1 MSDKEGKGTSQR
13 KDTRRYIPLKYEDA
27 ERRSVLTR
35 LATIRKLNAT
45 REWINND
52 LYRLMF
58 KRDIY
63 ILAYERLKSNP
74 GSMTPG
80 TDKATFDGFGEAT
93 IQALIG
99 EMRAETYHCRP
110 VKTVFIPKANGKLRK
125 LGLPSARD
133 KLVQEVVRIILE
145 AIYDSPESPYFLDS
159 SHGFRRSRS
168 CHSALREIQHKWSG
182 VTWLIEGDI
191 KACFDEIDH
200 HILVELIRRKI
211 KDERFIAL
219 IWKFLKAGYQDLD
232 GKHKDSF
239 AGTPQGGII
248 SPILAN
254 IYLHELDDFVEQM
267 RGELEQGKQR
277 RRNPVYRSLAQQRQ
291 NLARTGR
298 ANTREYQE
306 LSTAL
311 RELPSLDP
319 YDPGFVR
326 LKYVRY
332 ADDWVIG
339 LIGSLRLAEYV
350 RERVRSFL
358 QTKLGL
364 TLSEEK
370 TKITNARSEEA
381 AFLGSRIRLGRSN
394 RAKQKLTLSTNASG
408 KMFKRRS
415 TGMEIVL
422 KAPIDVIV
430 NRLHQKG
437 FCDASGVPVA
447 KQAWGLLDEDQIV
460 NLYSS
465 INRGIQYYYRPSD
478 NWTYLR
484 RIQYI
489 LTFSLAKT
497 LATKRKTGVAKVLNG
512 GSVQVQVRRE
522 GQSKTVTFYR
532 NADWTVNRGA
542 FIEHPEVDIVRM
554 QIRLRTR
561 SKLGWACCIC
571 NEDHH
576 VEMHHV
582 RHVRKMTNKHAKGF
596 TRVMAALN
604 RKQIPVCREC
614 HRRIHN
620 GVYDGLKLS
629 DLAYDPSQP

>member
-1 MSDKEGKGTSQR
+1 V
-13 KDTRRYIPLKYEDA
+13 Y
-27 ERRSVLTR
+27 
-35 LATIRKLNAT
+35 
-45 REWINND
+45 
-52 LYRLMF
+52 
-58 KRDIY
+58 
-63 ILAYERLKSNP
+63 
-74 GSMTPG
+74 
-80 TDKATFDGFGEAT
+80 
-93 IQALIG
+93 
-99 EMRAETYHCRP
+99 
-110 VKTVFIPKANGKLRK
+110 IPKANGKLRK

-145 AIYDSPESPYFLDS
+145 SIYDSPDGPYFLDS

-168 CHSALREIQHKWSG
+168 CHSALRDIQQKWSG

-191 KACFDEIDH
+191 KSCFDDIDH
-200 HILVELIRRKI
+200 QTLIDVIRKKI

-254 IYLHELDDFVEQM
+254 IYLHELDEYVENM

-277 RRNPVYRSLAQQRQ
+277 RRNPVYRAIAQQRQ
-291 NLARTGR
+291 NLAKSGRTD
-298 ANTREYQE
+298 TREYQE

-311 RELPSLDP
+311 RGLPSLDP
-319 YDPGFVR
+319 YDPDFVR

-339 LIGSLRLAEYV
+339 LIGSHHLAEQV
-350 RERVRSFL
+350 KERVRSFL
-358 QTKLGL
+358 QTKLRL

-381 AFLGSRIRLGRSN
+381 AFLGYRIRLGRSS

-415 TGMEIVL
+415 TGMEVVL
-422 KAPIDVIV
+422 KAPIDVLV

-437 FCDASGVPVA
+437 FCDANGVPIA

-465 INRGIQYYYRPSD
+465 INRGIQSYYRPSD

-489 LTFSLAKT
+489 LKFSLAKT
-497 LATKRKTGVAKVLNG
+497 LAAKRKTGVAKVLKG
-512 GSVQVQVRRE
+512 GNVQVEVRRE
-522 GQSKTVTFYR
+522 GQSKTIAFYG
-532 NADWTVNRGA
+532 NANWTVNRGA
-542 FIEHPEVDIVRM
+542 FIEHTEVDLVRM
-554 QIRLRTR
+554 HIQLRTR
-561 SKLGWACCIC
+561 SKLGWTCCIC
-571 NEDHH
+571 NEEDP

-596 TRVMAALN
+596 TRVMAVLN

-614 HRRIHN
+614 HRQIHN
-620 GVYDGLKLS
+620 GSYDGLKLS
-629 DLAYDPSQP
+629 GLAYDPSQS

>member
-1 MSDKEGKGTSQR
+1 MLEH
-13 KDTRRYIPLKYEDA
+13 A
-27 ERRSVLTR
+27 ERSSVLTR

-45 REWINND
+45 KEWINND

-80 TDKATFDGFGEAT
+80 TDGQTFDGFSDGT
-93 IQALIG
+93 IQARIE
-99 EMRAETYHCRP
+99 EMKAETYRCRP
-110 VKTVFIPKANGKLRK
+110 VRTVYIPKANGKLRK
-125 LGLPSARD
+125 LGIPSARD

-145 AIYDSPESPYFLDS
+145 SIYDSPDGPYFLDS

-168 CHSALREIQHKWSG
+168 CHSALRDIQQKWSG

-191 KACFDEIDH
+191 QSCFDEIDH
-200 HILVELIRRKI
+200 HILVSIIRKKI
-211 KDERFIAL
+211 EDERFIGL
-219 IWKFLKAGYQDLD
+219 IWRFLKAGYQDLD
-232 GKHKDSF
+232 GKRKDSF

-254 IYLHELDDFVEQM
+254 IYLHELDEYVENM

-277 RRNPVYRSLAQQRQ
+277 RRNPVYRAIAQQRQ
-291 NLARTGR
+291 NLAKSGRTD
-298 ANTREYQE
+298 TREYQE

-311 RELPSLDP
+311 RGLPSLDP
-319 YDPGFVR
+319 YDPDFVR

-339 LIGSLRLAEYV
+339 LIGSHRLAEQV
-350 RERVRSFL
+350 KERVRSFL
-358 QTKLGL
+358 QTKLRL

-381 AFLGSRIRLGRSN
+381 AFLGYRIRLGRSS
-394 RAKQKLTLSTNASG
+394 RAKQKLTLSTNSSG

-422 KAPIDVIV
+422 KAPIDVLV

-437 FCDASGVPVA
+437 FCDANGVPIA

-465 INRGIQYYYRPSD
+465 INRGIQSYYRPSD

-489 LTFSLAKT
+489 LKFSLAKT
-497 LATKRKTGVAKVLNG
+497 LAAKRKTGVAKVLKG
-512 GSVQVQVRRE
+512 GNVQVEVRRE
-522 GQSKTVTFYR
+522 GHSKTIAFYS
-532 NADWTVNRGA
+532 NANWTVNRGA
-542 FIEHPEVDIVRM
+542 FIEHAEVDLVRM

-571 NEDHH
+571 NEEHH

-596 TRVMAALN
+596 TRVMAVLN

-620 GVYDGLKLS
+620 GSYDGLRLS
-629 DLAYDPSQP
+629 ELAYDPSQA

>member
-1 MSDKEGKGTSQR
+1 MHEH
-13 KDTRRYIPLKYEDA
+13 A
-27 ERRSVLTR
+27 ERSSVLTR
-35 LATIRKLNAT
+35 LAAIRKLNAT
-45 REWINND
+45 REWINDD

-74 GSMTPG
+74 GNMTPG
-80 TDKATFDGFGEAT
+80 TDGKTFDGFSDGT
-93 IQALIG
+93 IQALIR
-99 EMRAETYHCRP
+99 EMRTEAYRCRP
-110 VKTVFIPKANGKLRK
+110 VKTVYIPKANGKLRK
-125 LGLPSARD
+125 LGMPNARD

-145 AIYDSPESPYFLDS
+145 AIYDSPENPYFLDS

-168 CHSALREIQHKWSG
+168 CHSALRAIQQKWSG

-191 KACFDEIDH
+191 QSCFDEIDH
-200 HILVELIRRKI
+200 HILVSLIRKKI
-211 KDERFIAL
+211 KDERFITL

-232 GKHKDSF
+232 GKRKDSF

-254 IYLHELDDFVEQM
+254 IYLHELDEFAEQL
-267 RGELEQGKQR
+267 RLELEQGKQR
-277 RRNPVYRSLAQQRQ
+277 RPNPVYRSIADRRQRLAKSE
-291 NLARTGR
+291 RTD
-298 ANTREYQE
+298 TREYRE
-306 LSTAL
+306 LGAKL

-319 YDPGFVR
+319 HDPGFVR

-339 LIGSLRLAEYV
+339 LIGSHHLAEQV
-350 RERVRSFL
+350 KERVRSFL
-358 QTKLGL
+358 VTKLGL

-381 AFLGSRIRLGRSN
+381 ALLGYRIRLGRSS
-394 RAKQKLTLSTNASG
+394 RATQKVTLSTNASG
-408 KMFKRRS
+408 KVFKRRS

-422 KAPIDVIV
+422 KAPIEKVV
-430 NRLHQKG
+430 ERLHQKG
-437 FCDASGVPVA
+437 FCDTSGVPVA

-465 INRGIQYYYRPSD
+465 INRGILRYYRPSD

-489 LTFSLAKT
+489 LKFSLAKT
-497 LATKRKTGVAKVLNG
+497 LAAKRKTGVAKVLNG
-512 GSVQVQVRRE
+512 GNVSVQVKRA
-522 GQSKTVTFYR
+522 GQTKTITFYS

-542 FIEHPEVDIVRM
+542 FTEQSDVDLVRM
-554 QIRLRTR
+554 QERLRTR

-571 NEDHH
+571 NADQD
-576 VEMHHV
+576 VAMHHV
-582 RHVRKMTNKHAKGF
+582 RHIRKMTNKHAKGF

-620 GVYDGLKLS
+620 GSYDGLKLS
-629 DLAYDPSQP
+629 DLAYDPSQS